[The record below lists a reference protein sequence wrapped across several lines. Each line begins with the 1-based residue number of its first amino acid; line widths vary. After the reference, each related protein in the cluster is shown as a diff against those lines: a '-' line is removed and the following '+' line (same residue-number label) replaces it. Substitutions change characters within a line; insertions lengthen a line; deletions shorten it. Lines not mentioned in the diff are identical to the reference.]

1 MEEKRKE
8 KVLPELVELARS
20 VSTAHNHE
28 ATQPSIKKKIRLVLP
43 SYSSASEEDE
53 VQFLVV
59 KEKQVLKEDVKI
71 LEEDKKVPVAQRSP
85 RMRNVP
91 NPYLPRRKTRETN
104 KLRLSS
110 KLGDNSMI
118 RDLIINI
125 DESPEDKVKEVK
137 KKVPAIKQKPGKRVT
152 KREGLKLLFSTIDS
166 LN

>member
-1 MEEKRKE
+1 MCK
-8 KVLPELVELARS
+8 
-20 VSTAHNHE
+20 
-28 ATQPSIKKKIRLVLP
+28 
-43 SYSSASEEDE
+43 
-53 VQFLVV
+53 
-59 KEKQVLKEDVKI
+59 
-71 LEEDKKVPVAQRSP
+71 
-85 RMRNVP
+85 VP